1 MQSHDNGVVTD
12 LIVMPAH
19 SFVRSPCLVNPQER
33 SHHGSLSN
41 VGKWCNHIVVACYN
55 LSLPHVE
62 SLAFCCIVRPH
73 TYKPRSTSLLLRPR
87 HMAYCPPKCHVSIRR
102 LSNQSLYNRY
112 PQLEIRFDYS
122 PLPSLVSNTLST
134 SSFFLVGNCVVLE
147 VLSS

>member
-1 MQSHDNGVVTD
+1 MH
-12 LIVMPAH
+12 AH
-19 SFVRSPCLVNPQER
+19 SSVRSPCLVNPQER

-55 LSLPHVE
+55 LSLSHVE

-134 SSFFLVGNCVVLE
+134 SSFFLVGNCIVLE